1 MGGSDWARTH
11 YHSDAALLILA
22 TSTQRHGRPPRET
35 PLSWPALIF
44 RARFCS
50 RCQVYG
56 IPNAPH
62 GPSLAKEDSMHGN
75 EHEFCTVCGLGVWL
89 LAMLGSHVV
98 EFRELR
104 PR

>member
-1 MGGSDWARTH
+1 
-11 YHSDAALLILA
+11 
-22 TSTQRHGRPPRET
+22 
-35 PLSWPALIF
+35 
-44 RARFCS
+44 
-50 RCQVYG
+50 
-56 IPNAPH
+56 
-62 GPSLAKEDSMHGN
+62 MHGN